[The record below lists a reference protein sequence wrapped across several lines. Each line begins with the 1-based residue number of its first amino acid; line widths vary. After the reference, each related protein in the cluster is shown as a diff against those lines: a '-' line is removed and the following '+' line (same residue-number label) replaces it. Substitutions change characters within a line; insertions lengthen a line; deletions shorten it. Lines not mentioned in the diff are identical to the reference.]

1 MLHAI
6 IMAGGS
12 GTRLWPESRR
22 NFPKQLMTFSG
33 TRSFLQGTV
42 DRLLPAVRP
51 ENIGIVTGARLRD
64 AIARQV
70 PELSEASIIVE
81 PCARNTSGCIALAAL
96 WCLKRDPDAV
106 MVLLPADHLIQPAE
120 AFQQTIL
127 RAAEIVEHTPEKLV
141 TLGIPP
147 TYPAESFGYVE
158 RGAELKETAER
169 KETEIV
175 SENGIPAFEVLRFR
189 EKPDRQTAE
198 EYIASGSFFWNAGI
212 FIWKAETILE
222 NLRRHAPG
230 VYGPVEKM
238 RSVLHSAEFEETV
251 EREFPKI
258 ESISIDYA
266 VMEKAAQDGS
276 VAVLPA
282 PFEWD
287 DVGSWRSLERHF
299 PQDEYGNTLASS
311 PEMPKPVLIKTTDC
325 TIRNTDAAKTVA
337 CCGVKDLAVIVTP
350 EVVLVFDRNCE
361 ESVRE
366 VTQKLKEMNCEELL

>member
-158 RGAELKETAER
+158 RGAELKET
-169 KETEIV
+169 EIV

-212 FIWKAETILE
+212 FVWKAETILE

-311 PEMPKPVLIKTTDC
+311 PEMPKPVLIKTADC

>member
-22 NFPKQLMTFSG
+22 DFPKQLMTFAG

-51 ENIGIVTGARLRD
+51 ENIGIVTGKRLRD
-64 AIARQV
+64 AVAGQV
-70 PELSEASIIVE
+70 PELPEDSIIVE

-106 MVLLPADHLIQPAE
+106 MVILPSDHLIQPVD
-120 AFQQTIL
+120 AFQKTIL
-127 RAAEIVEHTPEKLV
+127 RAAQLVERAPEKLV

-158 RGAELKETAER
+158 RGAELEAELEAGSGTDCELR
-169 KETEIV
+169 
-175 SENGIPAFEVLRFR
+175 AFEVLRFR
-189 EKPDRQTAE
+189 EKPDRQTAQ

-212 FIWKAETILE
+212 FVWKAETLLE
-222 NLRRHAPG
+222 NLRRYAPG
-230 VYGPVEKM
+230 VSGPVETM
-238 RSVLHSAEFEETV
+238 RAVLHSAAFEETL
-251 EREFPKI
+251 EREFPKL

-266 VMEKAAQDGS
+266 VMEKAAQDGN
-276 VAVLPA
+276 VAILPV

-299 PQDEYGNTLASS
+299 PQDESGNTLASP
-311 PEMPKPVLIKTTDC
+311 PEMPKPVLVKTTDC
-325 TIRNTDAAKTVA
+325 TIRNTDAGKTVA

-350 EVVLVFDRNCE
+350 DVVLVFDRNCE